1 MNPSIYVVTGL
12 SGAGKSS
19 ALKTLEDF
27 GCEVIDNLPISLCT
41 QLVQEKKVSTPLALG
56 IDVRTRDFNIPL
68 FLTCLAQLRQ
78 QAPNQVKILFFE
90 AHAHAIE
97 TRYRESRRQHPLG
110 VQATL
115 SVLIEKEQSLLAPVR
130 EHADYIVDTTALSP
144 PEMKKFLQ
152 NTLDLKRDAGP
163 TIYVLSFAYRRGVP
177 YNADLVFDMRFL
189 PNPYYQ
195 KQMKFLTGKS
205 PEVLDYLSKE
215 PLFQKFMEAFGIIT
229 LDLLLKDS
237 RPAFVIAFGCSGGR
251 HRSVFTAESALTL
264 VESKGFSC
272 SAYHRDLV

>member
-56 IDVRTRDFNIPL
+56 IDVRTRDFTTPL
-68 FLTCLAQLRQ
+68 FVSCLNQLRH
-78 QAPNQVKILFFE
+78 QAPDQVKVLFFE
-90 AHAHAIE
+90 AQAQALE

-110 VQATL
+110 VQASL
-115 SVLIEKEQSLLAPVR
+115 SVLIEKEQTLLAPIR
-130 EHADYIVDTTALSP
+130 ELADCIVDTTALSP
-144 PEMKKFLQ
+144 PEMKKLLQ
-152 NTLDLKRDAGP
+152 NTFKLKREAGP
-163 TIYVLSFAYRRGVP
+163 IVYLLSFAYRRGVP

-205 PEVLDYLSKE
+205 REVLDYLSSE
-215 PLFQKFMEAFGIIT
+215 PLFQKFMEAFSTMT
-229 LDLLLKDS
+229 LELLLKDP
-237 RPAFVIAFGCSGGR
+237 RPAFVLAFGCSGGR
-251 HRSVFTAESALTL
+251 HRSVFTAESALAL
-264 VESKGFSC
+264 LEKNGFSC
-272 SAYHRDLV
+272 YVYHRDLV